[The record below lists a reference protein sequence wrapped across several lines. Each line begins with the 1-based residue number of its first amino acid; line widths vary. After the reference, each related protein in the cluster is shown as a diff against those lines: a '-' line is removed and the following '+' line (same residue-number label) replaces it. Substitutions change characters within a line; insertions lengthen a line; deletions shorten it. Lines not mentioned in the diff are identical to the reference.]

1 MFVMNRDGF
10 TLLAMGFTGKKALQ
24 FKLDYISAFNK
35 MEAMLKETKPKAYM
49 SSAEMFAMQANINL
63 EYERRLSSVENK
75 LQKME
80 EQRIEDTNRLL
91 SAPLSDERTPELSLK
106 DNIRQLVNR
115 YSNTTGISQRDV
127 WHKVYSQL
135 YYLYKISINAYKKI
149 KKGETNLSVAERN
162 GFLDKI
168 YIIISNMVKEG
179 L

>member
-1 MFVMNRDGF
+1 MNRKGF
-10 TLLAMGFTGKKALQ
+10 SILVMGYTGVKALS
-24 FKLDYISAFNK
+24 FKNDFYDAFER
-35 MEAMLKETKPKAYM
+35 MEAMLKDDKPNVAM